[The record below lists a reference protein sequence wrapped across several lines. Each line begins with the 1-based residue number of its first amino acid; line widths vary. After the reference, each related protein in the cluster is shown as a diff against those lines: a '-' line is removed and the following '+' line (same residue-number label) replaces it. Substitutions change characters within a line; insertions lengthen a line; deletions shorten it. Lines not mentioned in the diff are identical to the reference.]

1 LLHGLL
7 LCSSHIISAIFH
19 GMALASAAEPK
30 PVDIRLDVAVVNKSP
45 KVDLFTDDASP
56 PSPIS
61 EAPEDHSE
69 ISLQHDLNTPNGQTS
84 PTTDLVLQEKLPS
97 RDDIIS
103 FRIAKL
109 AKEGRGQEHLLQAV
123 IHKDFETAEGLLKAG
138 VCPNFHGPAGRAP
151 VHEAAITG
159 RASFLTILHVYAADL
174 AFTCKDRRTALE
186 YAVIKGKDGAAE
198 YLLSHMS
205 DDTFETGEGYTA
217 FSRMVEAAHSCGNDA
232 VASMLE
238 DHRKK
243 REESRRLKER
253 KAKEKEFISAV
264 ERNDIKQLNKLL
276 GEHISKKTALAEAIE
291 GGFETVIAILLSS
304 MDDGHQ
310 YDLDSA
316 IDAAC
321 LGTDFRIL
329 KLLIDKH
336 TSPKEAVQHAMIKLI
351 ENDQRSLLVLL
362 RNTYEVDRKIYLER
376 ASWNKNFHIVHELM
390 SGGFGWCITKNDI
403 NFAFNSACAP
413 EWPGIVD
420 EARCL
425 PVAQYL
431 LAKGANPNSQVSIW
445 GNNLQRAAANGHHRL
460 IDLLIQYGGDVNAIG
475 EFGGRT
481 PLMAAVSTR
490 RWRTVLFLL
499 DRGAQLTGEEVGFCG
514 NILQT
519 ASYFGPKEIVEEL
532 LRRGADINGR
542 VEPYGSP
549 LLLALQGG
557 HQDIA
562 ELLIS
567 KGADLSF
574 SCSIYGTVLHYAAM
588 LGMEKMV
595 KLLVEAGADVNAE
608 GGKYGSALQAS
619 VAKGH
624 SMIALFLLDNGADV
638 NKQGGLY
645 GNALNA
651 AEEVNQPHLKKL
663 LLFSGAVFTQRLDTL
678 SDDDSDND
686 DDI

>member
-1 LLHGLL
+1 VINGK
-7 LCSSHIISAIFH
+7 C
-19 GMALASAAEPK
+19 G
-30 PVDIRLDVAVVNKSP
+30 VVN
-45 KVDLFTDDASP
+45 F
-56 PSPIS
+56 
-61 EAPEDHSE
+61 
-69 ISLQHDLNTPNGQTS
+69 
-84 PTTDLVLQEKLPS
+84 
-97 RDDIIS
+97 
-103 FRIAKL
+103 F
-109 AKEGRGQEHLLQAV
+109 
-123 IHKDFETAEGLLKAG
+123 
-138 VCPNFHGPAGRAP
+138 
-151 VHEAAITG
+151 
-159 RASFLTILHVYAADL
+159 
-174 AFTCKDRRTALE
+174 
-186 YAVIKGKDGAAE
+186 
-198 YLLSHMS
+198 LSHMS
-205 DDTFETGEGYTA
+205 YDMFATGKSYTT
-217 FSRMVEAAHSCGNDA
+217 FSRMVEAAHSCGNGA
-232 VASMLE
+232 VALMLE
-238 DHRKK
+238 SHRKE
-243 REESRRLKER
+243 RERSRRLKER
-253 KAKEKEFISAV
+253 KAKENEFISAV
-264 ERNDIKQLNKLL
+264 ERNDIRKLNKLL
-276 GEHISKKTALAEAIE
+276 GENISEKTALAEAIK
-291 GGFETVIAILLSS
+291 GGFETMIHILLSS

-336 TSPKEAVQHAMIKLI
+336 TSPKKAVQHAMIELI
-351 ENDQRSLLVLL
+351 ENDRRKLLVLL
-362 RNTYEVDRKIYLER
+362 RDTYEVDRRIYLER

-390 SGGFGWCITKNDI
+390 TDGFGWRITKDDI
-403 NFAFNSACAP
+403 NFAFNSACTPAWP
-413 EWPGIVD
+413 ESGD
-420 EARCL
+420 DARSL

-431 LAKGANPNSQVSIW
+431 LAKGADPNSQVSTW
-445 GNNLQRAAANGHHRL
+445 GNNLQRAAANGNHQL

-481 PLMAAVSTR
+481 PLMAAVSSR

-499 DRGAQLTGEEVGFCG
+499 DRGARLTGEECGSYG

-519 ASYFGPKEIVEEL
+519 ASYFGPKEIAEEL

-542 VEPYGSP
+542 VEPNGSP

-574 SCSIYGTVLHYAAM
+574 SCPNYGTVLHYAAM
-588 LGMEKMV
+588 LGMEKMT

-638 NKQGGLY
+638 NQLGGLY

-651 AEEVNQPHLKKL
+651 AIEAGQPCLEKL
-663 LLFSGAVFTQRLDTL
+663 LLFSGAVHTQRPDTL
-678 SDDDSDND
+678 SSDGTT
-686 DDI
+686 